1 MDRLLK
7 PERLDTDPNSSSAS
21 KEWTHW
27 LKTFQNFMSV
37 LPTEGLNKLCVLT
50 NYVTPKIYESFAECA
65 TYDEAIHTLEALFV
79 KPTNEIFA
87 RHLLATRCQHA
98 GETLDDYLQALTTK
112 TVTSKVLLP
121 HYTERNLSGTHS
133 SAVYNHH

>member
-37 LPTEGLNKLCVLT
+37 LPIEGLNKLCVLT

-65 TYDEAIHTLEALFV
+65 TYDEAIQTLEALFV

-98 GETLDDYLQALTTK
+98 GETLDEYLQVLK
-112 TVTSKVLLP
+112 TLSKD
-121 HYTERNLSGTHS
+121 
-133 SAVYNHH
+133 

>member
-65 TYDEAIHTLEALFV
+65 TYDDLDLDLD
-79 KPTNEIFA
+79 N
-87 RHLLATRCQHA
+87 TRRRLCR
-98 GETLDDYLQALTTK
+98 
-112 TVTSKVLLP
+112 LLP
-121 HYTERNLSGTHS
+121 RCRQRLAPPIAHWGI
-133 SAVYNHH
+133 

>member
-7 PERLDTDPNSSSAS
+7 PERLDTDPNSSYAS

-65 TYDEAIHTLEALFV
+65 TYDEAIQTLEALVV

-98 GETLDDYLQALTTK
+98 GEPLDEYYSTGAKNVKQRL
-112 TVTSKVLLP
+112 
-121 HYTERNLSGTHS
+121 
-133 SAVYNHH
+133 